1 MKFKWIDE
9 MNETQTELIEGS
21 SRILSIDVFKGLS
34 ITLMTFVNSLA
45 LFENV
50 PAWTRHAGNYGI
62 TYVDLIAPFFI
73 FMMALNFT
81 LSFKKR
87 LERFGRKKA
96 YIRFLRRYLIF
107 IGIGLIL
114 FLDVDLNT
122 FQLRWGTLQ
131 VLGMAGLI
139 HLSVAELKSVYRLI
153 VGAIL
158 LIIHQWILSTTL
170 ALVIYEGIE
179 GGILGSLSWAS
190 MMILSSILADA
201 IWEREKWKKFL
212 LGGLIFLFLGIF
224 LGFFFG
230 ISRAYMSLPYVLISV
245 GASSI
250 IYYAIHFIFD
260 IIANKLYFL
269 KKERILSASGK
280 NAFGL
285 YIFHLLLISLGF
297 ELIPLNIEW
306 LIAFLV
312 AISNV
317 IIILT
322 IGYLIDKYK
331 FYLVI

>member
-1 MKFKWIDE
+1 MQFKWIDE

-153 VGAIL
+153 VGVIL
-158 LIIHQWILSTTL
+158 LIIHQWMF
-170 ALVIYEGIE
+170 
-179 GGILGSLSWAS
+179 SLSKT
-190 MMILSSILADA
+190 INADTKCSFA
-201 IWEREKWKKFL
+201 R
-212 LGGLIFLFLGIF
+212 
-224 LGFFFG
+224 
-230 ISRAYMSLPYVLISV
+230 
-245 GASSI
+245 
-250 IYYAIHFIFD
+250 
-260 IIANKLYFL
+260 
-269 KKERILSASGK
+269 
-280 NAFGL
+280 
-285 YIFHLLLISLGF
+285 
-297 ELIPLNIEW
+297 
-306 LIAFLV
+306 
-312 AISNV
+312 
-317 IIILT
+317 
-322 IGYLIDKYK
+322 
-331 FYLVI
+331 